1 MSERPDRQGDEAPEA
16 RNPFEERPD
25 HEANEKPALISTK
38 RSAAL
43 FGVLAGLGL
52 LILIVAICVLG
63 NIAFG

>member
-1 MSERPDRQGDEAPEA
+1 MSERPDRQGEEAPEA
-16 RNPFEERPD
+16 RNPFQEQPD
-25 HEANEKPALISTK
+25 QGSNEKEALISTK

-63 NIAFG
+63 SIAFG